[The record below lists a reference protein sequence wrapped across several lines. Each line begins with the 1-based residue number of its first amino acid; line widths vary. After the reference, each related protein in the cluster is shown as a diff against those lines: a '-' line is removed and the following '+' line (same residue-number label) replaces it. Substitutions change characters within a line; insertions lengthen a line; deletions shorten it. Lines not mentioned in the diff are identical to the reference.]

1 MVNLL
6 TSVIGITAFFKS
18 QTESPATVDTRLER
32 LHHQFTAAVLFLS
45 VTFLGLTDIFGT
57 QIMCRSSSGNAD
69 NGVNQF
75 CFVHG
80 TYTLPS
86 DNPSDQP
93 DSLKNVVPLDKIP
106 DLKRKLQDEPE
117 SFKKSHG
124 WYQWVPFLLCFQGFL
139 FLIPHKVWEWLE
151 EGRMTS
157 ISGAVLEAN
166 RWTVFRFVENGH

>member
-18 QTESPATVDTRLER
+18 QTGSLAAVDTRLER

-69 NGVNQF
+69 NAVNQF

-93 DSLKNVVPLDKIP
+93 DSLKNVVPMDKIP
-106 DLKRKLQDEPE
+106 DLKRKFNDEPG

-139 FLIPHKVWEWLE
+139 FLIPHKVWQWLE
-151 EGRMTS
+151 EGRMES
-157 ISGAVLEAN
+157 ILSAVLDAN
-166 RWTVFRFVENGH
+166 R